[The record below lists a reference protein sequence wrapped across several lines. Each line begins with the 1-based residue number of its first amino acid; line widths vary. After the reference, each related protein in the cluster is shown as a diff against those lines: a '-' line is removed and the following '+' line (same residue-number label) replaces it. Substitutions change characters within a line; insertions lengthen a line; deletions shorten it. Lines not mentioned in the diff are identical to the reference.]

1 MRRLTRNLVVL
12 LILVGLFSYLLLP
25 GLIENQLASRLQ
37 TAFGTPTKPSVEV
50 SSNFPPLMLLGRID
64 EVQVTMDQAS
74 LQGAILYNTSA
85 DLQGVEVSVPQ
96 LVQGNISVTTSS
108 CSLSVEAPPIF
119 IDQNQACLEYLGL
132 APGY

>member
-37 TAFGTPTKPSVEV
+37 TAFGAPTKPSVEV

-64 EVQVTMDQAS
+64 EVRVTMDQAS

-85 DLQGVEVSVPQ
+85 DLQDVEVSVPQ

>member
-37 TAFGTPTKPSVEV
+37 TAFGAPTKPSVEV

>member
-1 MRRLTRNLVVL
+1 
-12 LILVGLFSYLLLP
+12 
-25 GLIENQLASRLQ
+25 
-37 TAFGTPTKPSVEV
+37 
-50 SSNFPPLMLLGRID
+50 MLLGRID

-85 DLQGVEVSVPQ
+85 ELQGVEVSVPQ